1 MGSSRPEE
9 PVGAN
14 YKQLKNPAGPHQEV
28 PMDLLWPL
36 LGFCQKRNNNK
47 NTKNNKQQN
56 TKNNKKQNNKNNKKQ
71 NNTTKQ
77 QNVWRWGRSR
87 FWPPCNATQRFHRF
101 FFGFGI
107 KVTASPSWRDPT
119 WSGRGFSLPGLVFV
133 DENTK
138 GGRNTSRSEVMWNG
152 DF

>member
-1 MGSSRPEE
+1 MGHPDPKNRSGPITTAF
-9 PVGAN
+9 GG
-14 YKQLKNPAGPHQEV
+14 QNPAGPHQEV

-36 LGFCQKRNNNK
+36 LGFCKKETTTKTPNT
-47 NTKNNKQQN
+47 TKNKTQKQQN
-56 TKNNKKQNNKNNKKQ
+56 NK
-71 NNTTKQ
+71 TCG
-77 QNVWRWGRSR
+77 VGGRRR
-87 FWPPCNATQRFHRF
+87 FWTRRNAATQRFNGF

-119 WSGRGFSLPGLVFV
+119 WSGRGFSLPGL
-133 DENTK
+133 TK